1 MKRLS
6 KVAALLAS
14 AALIFG
20 AVSCS
25 DGGSSGGSSK
35 PTSAP
40 EPTPTPTPEPA
51 GTEYKWSFA
60 ATDLLA
66 NLAWSADP
74 GQSDPHV
81 TTGTEY
87 AKVKLD
93 AAGTYESTP
102 AGLTMNLAAGAA
114 FNKVAP
120 SGSVSSSVTINGA
133 SAGFIEPCA
142 DTVLSVSVKG
152 PFTVTANVSANSSSN
167 KEDRYAFIKVGEE
180 EVAAPNKDSKILPAA
195 GQVLEYSYKETD
207 EVVVSVGGTGITRIF
222 DVSITTENGEAGEK
236 TAGEVIS
243 LGVFTPATDDSTA
256 NDEATLGLTGT
267 SVESSAPAVATA
279 EIKDGK
285 IAITS
290 VAAGSAVITVKNGE
304 NTATIEVSVN
314 STGAIAIGKITK
326 YVAAGTPTVSY
337 FTESTAE
344 ITATNGNA
352 SVITGGDV
360 SFAFVVDGF
369 TTKAPAAWTADT
381 KVTFNGVKVG
391 CNSTIKETTGGA
403 KDANLTVEAG
413 NDVGYAVFTV
423 TAVKACKITKISAS
437 TGQTQSGNL
446 GTAIY
451 VNDTLVNT
459 PAGNKTSVVE
469 QTLATPV
476 TLAAGE
482 NATIK
487 VAIKAV
493 KDWSKIN
500 QSSVACDMYFGNIV
514 VNAEEAA
521 AE

>member
-195 GQVLEYSYKETD
+195 GQVLEYSYEGTD

-222 DVSITTENGEAGEK
+222 DVSITTENGEAGDK

-243 LGVFTPATDDSTA
+243 LGAFAAATDDSTA

-326 YVAAGTPTVSY
+326 YVAASDSSTGVWNFKNRTVAPEGANSWDA
-337 FTESTAE
+337 STALTADVVLE
-344 ITATNGNA
+344 ADSGTGTVTVKSGVKAKYNSGLQFSNGSSAKNLFNINGFGKVAIAYNAPSDATVAKPFALYAEGDEDNKITAT
-352 SVITGGDV
+352 TGKPSGTYTV
-360 SFAFVVDGF
+360 TISG
-369 TTKAPAAWTADT
+369 DT
-381 KVTFNGVKVG
+381 KIYSNDCRILSITFN
-391 CNSTIKETTGGA
+391 
-403 KDANLTVEAG
+403 AN
-413 NDVGYAVFTV
+413 
-423 TAVKACKITKISAS
+423 
-437 TGQTQSGNL
+437 
-446 GTAIY
+446 
-451 VNDTLVNT
+451 
-459 PAGNKTSVVE
+459 
-469 QTLATPV
+469 
-476 TLAAGE
+476 
-482 NATIK
+482 
-487 VAIKAV
+487 
-493 KDWSKIN
+493 
-500 QSSVACDMYFGNIV
+500 
-514 VNAEEAA
+514 
-521 AE
+521 

>member
-35 PTSAP
+35 PTSK
-40 EPTPTPTPEPA
+40 PTPTPTPEPA

-60 ATDLLA
+60 AADLLA
-66 NLAWSADP
+66 NLAWSADA
-74 GQSDPHV
+74 GQNNNTAPS
-81 TTGTEY
+81 GTEY

-102 AGLTMNLAAGAA
+102 AGLTMNLAKDSA

-133 SAGFIEPCA
+133 SAGFIEPLSG
-142 DTVLSVSVKG
+142 TVLSVSVKG
-152 PFTVTANVSANSSSN
+152 PFTVKANVSANSSSD
-167 KEDRYAFIKVGEE
+167 KTGRYAFIKVGEE
-180 EVAAPNKDSKILPAA
+180 EVAAPNKETNILPAA
-195 GQVLEYSYKETD
+195 GQVLSYSYKGTD

-243 LGVFTPATDDSTA
+243 LGSFAAATDDSTA

-279 EIKDGK
+279 AIVDGK

-290 VAAGSAVITVKNGE
+290 VAAGSAVISVKNGE

-314 STGAIAIGKITK
+314 STGAIAIGTITK

-344 ITATNGNA
+344 VTATNGNA
-352 SVITGGDV
+352 SVITGGEV
-360 SFAFVVDGF
+360 SFAFNVAEF
-369 TTKAPAAWTADT
+369 TANAPAAWKDDG
-381 KVTFNGVKVG
+381 KVTFDGVKVG
-391 CNSTIKETTGGA
+391 CNSTIKETTEGA
-403 KDANLTVEAG
+403 KDAALTVEAG

-459 PAGNKTSVVE
+459 PAGNKVSVVE
-469 QTLATPV
+469 QTLETPV

-487 VAIKAV
+487 VAVNAV
-493 KDWSKIN
+493 KKWEKTK
-500 QSSVACDMYFGNIV
+500 QPKVACDMYFANIV
-514 VNAEEAA
+514 VTAEEAA